1 VTLGCSS
8 KNDNN
13 YGSFASLE
21 TNSIDRVID
30 LSLIILV
37 TGARILGVYG
47 SRMKT
52 FFTSFYHQLE
62 QLVPH
67 SIIKA
72 LDLGSGRALLL
83 KIQMYN
89 SHLLID
95 LIPIISTKVY
105 SIYIGLLDM
114 KLHASISII

>member
-1 VTLGCSS
+1 VTLGYSS
-8 KNDNN
+8 KNGNN

-37 TGARILGVYG
+37 TRARILGVYD

-52 FFTSFYHQLE
+52 FFTSFYHQFE

-67 SIIKA
+67 SIVKA
-72 LDLGSGRALLL
+72 LGLGSGRGSPF
-83 KIQMYN
+83 KDTN
-89 SHLLID
+89 
-95 LIPIISTKVY
+95 V
-105 SIYIGLLDM
+105 
-114 KLHASISII
+114 

>member
-1 VTLGCSS
+1 MTLGCSS
-8 KNDNN
+8 ENDNN

-37 TGARILGVYG
+37 TRARILGVYD

-52 FFTSFYHQLE
+52 FFTSFYYELE

-67 SIIKA
+67 SILKT
-72 LDLGSGRALLL
+72 LGLGFGLSLGRGSPF
-83 KIQMYN
+83 KGTN
-89 SHLLID
+89 
-95 LIPIISTKVY
+95 V
-105 SIYIGLLDM
+105 
-114 KLHASISII
+114 

>member
-1 VTLGCSS
+1 MILGCFS

-13 YGSFASLE
+13 YSSFASLK

-37 TGARILGVYG
+37 TRARILGMYD

-52 FFTSFYHQLE
+52 FFTAFYHKLE

-67 SIIKA
+67 SIFKA
-72 LDLGSGRALLL
+72 LGSGRG
-83 KIQMYN
+83 
-89 SHLLID
+89 SHFKG
-95 LIPIISTKVY
+95 TNV
-105 SIYIGLLDM
+105 
-114 KLHASISII
+114 

>member
-8 KNDNN
+8 ENDNN

-21 TNSIDRVID
+21 TNFIDKVID

-37 TGARILGVYG
+37 TGARILGVYD

-52 FFTSFYHQLE
+52 FFTSFYYQLE

-67 SIIKA
+67 SILKT
-72 LDLGSGRALLL
+72 LGLGF
-83 KIQMYN
+83 
-89 SHLLID
+89 
-95 LIPIISTKVY
+95 
-105 SIYIGLLDM
+105 GLSLGWVSPF
-114 KLHASISII
+114 KGTNV